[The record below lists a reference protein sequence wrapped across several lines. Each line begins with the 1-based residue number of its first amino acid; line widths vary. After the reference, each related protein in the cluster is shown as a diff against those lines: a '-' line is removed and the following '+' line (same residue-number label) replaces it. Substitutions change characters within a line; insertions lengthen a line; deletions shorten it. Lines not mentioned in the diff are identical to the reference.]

1 MKSLENRI
9 QPGRPPL
16 RAARASRVLAILI
29 GALIVGGACGGGTS
43 EPTEQPTLSVELTDF
58 AVKAD
63 PGTVKAGHVVFA
75 VRNRA
80 AMAHELTI
88 IRTDQAPDA
97 LPIDGGKA
105 KEDGKVGGISSI
117 SAGVSRKLALELPAG
132 HYDLICNVP
141 GHYQLGMRTA
151 LTVE

>member
-1 MKSLENRI
+1 MKSLANRI
-9 QPGRPPL
+9 QPRRLPL
-16 RAARASRVLAILI
+16 RGGGPSRILAILI
-29 GALIVGGACGGGTS
+29 GALIVAAACGGGTA
-43 EPTEQPTLSVELTDF
+43 EPTEQPTLTVELTDF
-58 AVKAD
+58 ALKAD
-63 PGTVKAGHVVFA
+63 PGTAKAGHVVFA

-80 AMAHELTI
+80 AMAHELTV
-88 IRTDQAPDA
+88 IRTDLAPDA

-105 KEDGKVGGISSI
+105 KEDGKVGGISNI

>member
-1 MKSLENRI
+1 M
-9 QPGRPPL
+9 RPQL
-16 RAARASRVLAILI
+16 MAIL
-29 GALIVGGACGGGTS
+29 VGVAAVAGACGGGTS
-43 EPTEQPTLSVELTDF
+43 EPTDQPTLSVELTDF

-80 AMAHELTI
+80 AMAHELTV
-88 IRTDQAPDA
+88 IRTDLAPDA

-105 KEDGKVGGISSI
+105 KEDGKVGGLSNI

-132 HYDLICNVP
+132 HYDLICNLP

-151 LTVE
+151 LTVD

>member
-1 MKSLENRI
+1 MRRI
-9 QPGRPPL
+9 L
-16 RAARASRVLAILI
+16 VVLAA
-29 GALIVGGACGGGTS
+29 ALVVSTACGGAPES
-43 EPTEQPTLSVELTDF
+43 TEQPTLSVELTDF

-63 PGTVKAGHVVFA
+63 PGTVKAGRVVFA

-80 AMAHELTI
+80 SMIHDLVV
-88 IRTDQAPDA
+88 IRTDLAPNA

-105 KEDGKVGGISSI
+105 KEDGKVGQVANL
-117 SAGVSRKLALELPAG
+117 SAGISRKLVLELPAG
-132 HYDLICNVP
+132 HYVLICNVA

>member
-1 MKSLENRI
+1 MRQLSV
-9 QPGRPPL
+9 
-16 RAARASRVLAILI
+16 VLAA
-29 GALIVGGACGGGTS
+29 ALILATACGGAPES
-43 EPTEQPTLSVELTDF
+43 SEQPTLSVDLTDF

-63 PGTVKAGHVVFA
+63 PGTVKAGHNVFA

-80 AMAHELTI
+80 SMIHDLVV
-88 IRTDQAPDA
+88 IRTDLAPNA

-105 KEDGKVGGISSI
+105 KEDGKVGGVANLSGGI
-117 SAGVSRKLALELPAG
+117 SRKLVLELPAG
-132 HYDLICNVP
+132 RYVLICNVP

>member
-1 MKSLENRI
+1 MRQQLTAI
-9 QPGRPPL
+9 LVGL
-16 RAARASRVLAILI
+16 AVLA
-29 GALIVGGACGGGTS
+29 GACGGGTA

-75 VRNRA
+75 IRNRA
-80 AMAHELTI
+80 AMAHELTV
-88 IRTDQAPDA
+88 IRTDLAPDA

-105 KEDGKVGGISSI
+105 KDDGKVGGISNI

>member
-1 MKSLENRI
+1 MRQQLT
-9 QPGRPPL
+9 
-16 RAARASRVLAILI
+16 AILL
-29 GALIVGGACGGGTS
+29 GLAVLTGACGGGAA

-75 VRNRA
+75 IRNRA
-80 AMAHELTI
+80 AMAHELTV
-88 IRTDQAPDA
+88 IRTDLAPDA

-105 KEDGKVGGISSI
+105 KDDGKVGGISNI

-141 GHYQLGMRTA
+141 GHYQLGMRAA

>member
-1 MKSLENRI
+1 MRRLTV
-9 QPGRPPL
+9 L
-16 RAARASRVLAILI
+16 FAALLVAS
-29 GALIVGGACGGGTS
+29 ACGGAPES
-43 EPTEQPTLSVELTDF
+43 TEQPTLTVELTDF

-63 PGTVKAGHVVFA
+63 PGTVKAGRVVFA

-80 AMAHELTI
+80 AMAHELTV
-88 IRTDQAPDA
+88 IRTDLAPNA

-105 KEDGKVGGISSI
+105 KEDGKAGQVANL
-117 SAGVSRKLALELPAG
+117 SAGVSRKLVLELPAG
-132 HYDLICNVP
+132 QYVLICNVP